1 MKPSC
6 IHIYRSFALGIAWV
20 SSSCLA
26 QGHDGDIGLRVSTDA
41 VLTTHTISS
50 GGVGPQTRVFRSSF
64 GDTGISGFTSNPGFE
79 ALPGTFTVGYRIGF
93 DVGAPLLA
101 WNGSGFGATDA
112 GGPLAG
118 ERLKISFIT
127 LGITTDATAIPGFS
141 LAVQSDGGWHRHLS
155 FTLQPGT
162 GSPAPDD
169 GIYLLELVLWSTDPT
184 VQPSEHVWLVMN
196 NGRPLIEHEA
206 AEAWVIANLLP
217 TPCPADLQPSGQVD
231 GQDLAIL
238 LGGWGS
244 SGSADIDASGVVDG
258 SDLTILLSAWGA
270 CP

>member
-1 MKPSC
+1 MKPSL
-6 IHIYRSFALGIAWV
+6 HIDSLASSASIALV
-20 SSSCLA
+20 SSCCLA
-26 QGHDGDIGLRVSTDA
+26 QGHTGDIGLQVNDTDA
-41 VLTTHTISS
+41 LTTHVVSS
-50 GGVGPQTRVFRSSF
+50 RGMGPEMRVFRATF
-64 GDTGISGFTSNPGFE
+64 GDTGISGFTSNPGFD
-79 ALPGTFTVGYRIGF
+79 ALPSTFTVGYRIGF

-101 WNGSGFGATDA
+101 WNGSGFGETDPA
-112 GGPLAG
+112 GPLAG

-127 LGITTDATAIPGFS
+127 LSITTDATAVPGFS
-141 LAVQSDGGWHRHLS
+141 LAVQSDGGWHRHLA

-162 GSPAPDD
+162 GSPTPDD

-184 VQPSEHVWLVMN
+184 VQPSEHMWLVMN
-196 NGRPLIEHEA
+196 NGRPLTEHEA
-206 AEAWVIANLLP
+206 AEAWVIENLLP